1 MDFRIVS
8 GRKAM
13 AMEIP
18 NDYISRAMQSM
29 AKNHAA
35 ATGGMKDSDRAKASG
50 YVEKYADQAAKG
62 SENNRTGHA
71 HKADL
76 AAVYTSSVRNQSQRL
91 ADYAR
96 ELAKLAP
103 SVQMRVGTTIPSGRS
118 GKTLTINPALLNKM
132 QHDPKQAQDT
142 KDMIKGVE
150 FITKFVDG
158 LYKSTGKVLLYRHSY
173 IDAEGKYRCFSRVK
187 DVRGEKMSATL
198 RKQRQKNSQNLIA
211 KTKANA
217 VKKRKQ
223 AQNLQA
229 KARTKARAGTKV
241 NIRL

>member
-1 MDFRIVS
+1 
-8 GRKAM
+8 M
-13 AMEIP
+13 AMEITS
-18 NDYISRAMQSM
+18 DYISHTIQSM
-29 AKNHAA
+29 AKDNTKAA
-35 ATGGMKDSDRAKASG
+35 NRTKAADSIGKDIGQTAKEM
-50 YVEKYADQAAKG
+50 EKG
-62 SENNRTGHA
+62 RTGHA
-71 HKADL
+71 NKADL

-103 SVQMRVGTTIPSGRS
+103 SVQVKVGTTFSSDRS
-118 GKTLTINPALLNKM
+118 GKTLTINPGLLNKM
-132 QHDPKQAQDT
+132 MHDPKQAQDT
-142 KDMIKGVE
+142 KEMIKGVE

-173 IDAEGKYRCFSRVK
+173 IDADGKYRCFSRVK
-187 DVRGEKMSATL
+187 DVRSEKMSATL

-223 AQNLQA
+223 VQNLQA
-229 KARTKARAGTKV
+229 RRKAGAGANV

>member
-1 MDFRIVS
+1 
-8 GRKAM
+8 M
-13 AMEIP
+13 AMEITS
-18 NDYISRAMQSM
+18 DYISHTIQSM
-29 AKNHAA
+29 AKDNTKAA
-35 ATGGMKDSDRAKASG
+35 
-50 YVEKYADQAAKG
+50 
-62 SENNRTGHA
+62 NRTKAADSIGKDIGQTAKEMEKGRAGHA
-71 HKADL
+71 NKADL

-103 SVQMRVGTTIPSGRS
+103 SVQVKVGTTFSSDRS
-118 GKTLTINPALLNKM
+118 GKTLTINPGLLNKM
-132 QHDPKQAQDT
+132 MHDPKQAQDT
-142 KDMIKGVE
+142 KEMIKGVE

-173 IDAEGKYRCFSRVK
+173 IDADGKYRCFSRVK
-187 DVRGEKMSATL
+187 DVRSEKMSATL

-223 AQNLQA
+223 VQNLQA
-229 KARTKARAGTKV
+229 RRKAGAGANV

>member
-1 MDFRIVS
+1 
-8 GRKAM
+8 M
-13 AMEIP
+13 AMEITS
-18 NDYISRAMQSM
+18 DYISHTIQSM
-29 AKNHAA
+29 AKDNTKAA
-35 ATGGMKDSDRAKASG
+35 
-50 YVEKYADQAAKG
+50 
-62 SENNRTGHA
+62 NRTKAADSIGKDIGQTAKEMEKGRAGHA
-71 HKADL
+71 NKANL

-103 SVQMRVGTTIPSGRS
+103 SVQVKVGTTFSSDRS
-118 GKTLTINPALLNKM
+118 GKTLTINPGLLNKM
-132 QHDPKQAQDT
+132 MHDPKQAQDT
-142 KDMIKGVE
+142 KEMIKGVE

-173 IDAEGKYRCFSRVK
+173 IDADGKYRCFSRVK
-187 DVRGEKMSATL
+187 DVRSEKMSATL

-223 AQNLQA
+223 VQNLQA
-229 KARTKARAGTKV
+229 RRKTGVGANV

>member
-1 MDFRIVS
+1 
-8 GRKAM
+8 M
-13 AMEIP
+13 AMEITS
-18 NDYISRAMQSM
+18 DYISHTIQSM
-29 AKNHAA
+29 AKDNTKAA
-35 ATGGMKDSDRAKASG
+35 
-50 YVEKYADQAAKG
+50 
-62 SENNRTGHA
+62 NRTKTADGIGKDAGQTVKEMEKGQAGHA
-71 HKADL
+71 NKADL
-76 AAVYTSSVRNQSQRL
+76 AAVYTSSVRNQSQKL

-103 SVQMRVGTTIPSGRS
+103 SVQVKVGTTFSSDRS
-118 GKTLTINPALLNKM
+118 GKTLTINPGLLNKM
-132 QHDPKQAQDT
+132 MHDPKQAQDT
-142 KDMIKGVE
+142 KEMIKGVE

-173 IDAEGKYRCFSRVK
+173 IDADGKYRCFSRVK
-187 DVRGEKMSATL
+187 DVRREKMTPTL

-223 AQNLQA
+223 VQNLQA
-229 KARTKARAGTKV
+229 RRKAGAGANV